1 MKRSTIVALAMLAL
15 AACASILPQPGEP
28 ELAAGLRV
36 YEQGRLE
43 EAARYLQRSLDLGLR
58 EADRVVAHK
67 YLAFIHCALGR
78 EAECRNEFRMALAI
92 QPSFR
97 LAPAEAGHPRWGPAF
112 DSVKGGG

>member
-1 MKRSTIVALAMLAL
+1 LKRSCLAWLSL
-15 AACASILPQPGEP
+15 AAAGCASIIPAAGEA
-28 ELAAGLRV
+28 ELAAGVRV
-36 YEQGRLE
+36 YEQGRLD
-43 EAARYLQRSLDLGLR
+43 EAAWYLQRSVDLGLR
-58 EADRVVAHK
+58 DTDLVIAHK

-78 EAECRNEFRMALAI
+78 EAQCRDEFRQLLAI